1 MYLLFKKKIFQK
13 QKKEEI
19 GDSSEL
25 YDDYYYDYGE
35 CEENNE
41 DVKNVIGKHR
51 SIRK

>member
-1 MYLLFKKKIFQK
+1 MYLLFKKNIFQK

-25 YDDYYYDYGE
+25 YGDYDYGE